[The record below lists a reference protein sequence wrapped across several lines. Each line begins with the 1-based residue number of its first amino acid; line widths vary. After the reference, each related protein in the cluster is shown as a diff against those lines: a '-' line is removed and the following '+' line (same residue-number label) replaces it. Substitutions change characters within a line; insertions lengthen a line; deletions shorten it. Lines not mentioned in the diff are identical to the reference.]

1 MIISPTKALEEGWVF
16 GDDIDSDSIQPN
28 GIDFKLDRVF
38 RLTGHFTLTK
48 TEKMNRY
55 VTELENYNV
64 FPLEVGEY
72 DILTNLK
79 VKLPA
84 EIAATI
90 MIRSSLSRN
99 GLLFGN
105 GLYDSGY
112 EGTVGTVLH
121 APCKVHIEKGVRIG
135 QIVFHSAQS
144 AYKYNGQYQDNMKY
158 WRENS

>member
-1 MIISPTKALEEGWVF
+1 MIISPTKAIEEGWVF
-16 GDDIDSDSIQPN
+16 GDDLDNGCIQPN
-28 GIDFKLDRVF
+28 GIDFRLERVF
-38 RLTGHFTLTK
+38 QLTGNFELTK
-48 TEKMNRY
+48 TSKKNRQ
-55 VTELENYNV
+55 VTELEHYGI
-64 FPLEVGEY
+64 FPLFPGEY

-84 EIAATI
+84 DIAATI

-121 APCKVHIEKGVRIG
+121 IPCQVQIEKGVRIG

-144 AYKYNGQYQDNMKY
+144 AHKYNGQYQDNMKY
-158 WRENS
+158 WRE

>member
-1 MIISPTKALEEGWVF
+1 MIISPTKAIEEGWVF
-16 GDDIDSDSIQPN
+16 GDGLDKESVQPN

-38 RLTGHFTLTK
+38 GLTGDFELTNTTK
-48 TEKMNRY
+48 SNRY
-55 VTELENYNV
+55 VTEMENYTV
-64 FPLEVGEY
+64 FPMEIGQY

-84 EIAATI
+84 EVAATI

-121 APCKVHIEKGVRIG
+121 APCKVRLERGVRIG

-144 AYKYNGQYQDNMKY
+144 AYKYNGQYQDNMNY
-158 WRENS
+158 WRE